1 MGLIT
6 ATTNVKEPTSVLA
19 RFTLKG
25 KKAVVTGAAG
35 GIGRATSM
43 AFAELG
49 ADVAIVDIPDK
60 LDASRKVADEIAG
73 KYGVKT
79 IALGTNVADGAS
91 VDKMVA
97 DVVAAFGTIDVVHS
111 NAGVGAFDDGPDMDI
126 EKWNRMLSVNLT
138 GVRLVDVACANVMK
152 AHKHG
157 GSIINTA
164 SISGHIVNPPYGD
177 APVITC
183 YPTCKAAVIHL
194 TKALALS
201 YAKYGIRVNSISPGY
216 IWSGLHAGC
225 TSERCAFE
233 EGTVPVGHYGC
244 LDDVT
249 GPVALL
255 ATDLGAYMYGT
266 DIIFDGGLS
275 IS

>member
-1 MGLIT
+1 MSIIT

-25 KKAVVTGAAG
+25 KKALVTGAAG

-60 LDASRKVADEIAG
+60 IERSREVAQAIAERF
-73 KYGVKT
+73 GVKT
-79 IALGTNVADGAS
+79 IALGTDVSDKESVQKMADDT
-91 VDKMVA
+91 VK
-97 DVVAAFGTIDVVHS
+97 AFGTIDVVHS
-111 NAGVGAFDDGPDMDI
+111 NAGIGAHGDGPDMPL
-126 EKWNRMLSVNLT
+126 EKWNRIVSVNLT
-138 GVRLVDVACANVMK
+138 GVMLVDTICANVMK

-164 SISGHIVNPPYGD
+164 SLSAHIINPPYQD
-177 APVITC
+177 TPAITC
-183 YPTCKAAVIHL
+183 YTTCKAGVLHL
-194 TKALALS
+194 TKALALN

-216 IWSGLHAGC
+216 IWSGIHAGFP
-225 TSERCAFE
+225 SERCDFE
-233 EGTVPVGHYGC
+233 ISTVPMGDYGY

-255 ATDLGAYMYGT
+255 ATDLSAYMTGS
-266 DIIFDGGLS
+266 DILFDGGVT
-275 IS
+275 IY